1 MRIRSLTTVIVL
13 VAAFAAP
20 ATAVADV
27 PHTVARGE
35 TLTSVAAADGLSVA
49 QLAAAN
55 GLAPDARLL
64 AGATLR
70 IPPRDTPTASDAAS
84 TGSASTGSAGSTAAT
99 SSDAAA
105 GGYRVVRGD
114 TLSAIAARYGVTVD
128 ELAAANG
135 LDPRGILPAGARLS
149 IPGSAAS
156 SPAPVARTAPR
167 GAAVRPTD
175 ETVSPADVGRI
186 AASDGVSPSLAEAIA
201 DQESGFNNAAVSP
214 TGATGVMQIEPG
226 TWKYIRSRLGGAR
239 LAPNSAQDNVRGG
252 VELLRSLLAQTG
264 GDPTLAAAGYYQ
276 GLQSVR
282 EHGLY
287 PDTRHYVR
295 SVTALRA
302 RFGGR

>member
-1 MRIRSLTTVIVL
+1 MRIRQLTTAIVV

-20 ATAVADV
+20 ATAAADV

-49 QLAAAN
+49 RLAAAN
-55 GLAPDARLL
+55 GLAPDAQLI

-70 IPPRDTPTASDAAS
+70 IPPRGASAASDAAS
-84 TGSASTGSAGSTAAT
+84 TAPGGATAGTSSGTAA
-99 SSDAAA
+99 D
-105 GGYRVVRGD
+105 GYRVVRGD
-114 TLSAIAARYGVTVD
+114 TLSAIAARHGVTVD

-135 LDPRGILPAGARLS
+135 LDPAGILPAGARLS
-149 IPGSAAS
+149 IPGSTAS
-156 SPAPVARTAPR
+156 SSAPVARAR
-167 GAAVRPTD
+167 SGAAGVRPTD
-175 ETVSPADVGRI
+175 ETVSPSDVGRI

-214 TGATGVMQIEPG
+214 TGAIGVMQIEPG
-226 TWKYIRSRLGGAR
+226 TWRYIRGQLGGAR
-239 LAPNSAQDNVRGG
+239 LAPDSAQDNVRGG
-252 VELLRSLLAQTG
+252 VELLHSLLAQTG

-295 SVTALRA
+295 AVRALRA
-302 RFGGR
+302 RFGGP